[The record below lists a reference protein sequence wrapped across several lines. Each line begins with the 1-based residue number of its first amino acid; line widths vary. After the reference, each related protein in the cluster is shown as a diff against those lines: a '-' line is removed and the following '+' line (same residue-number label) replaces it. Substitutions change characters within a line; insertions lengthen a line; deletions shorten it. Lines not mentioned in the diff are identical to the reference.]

1 MKIVSE
7 EVKKEILARR
17 LAGEKAADLAKEY
30 GVGKSTVCKWYE
42 IYRTTNIDILKNEF
56 SKVMIIESELLQFNL
71 NGYSFEIKKTN
82 LKDFCKSTSIKNQ
95 LKLDVTIFKK
105 NQQVNQNLILAAT
118 LKKRKNNKGQMTNII
133 IF

>member
-30 GVGKSTVCKWYE
+30 GVSKSTVCKWYE
-42 IYRTTNIDILKNEF
+42 IYRTTNIDISKNEF

-82 LKDFCKSTSIKNQ
+82 LKDFLGA
-95 LKLDVTIFKK
+95 LK
-105 NQQVNQNLILAAT
+105 
-118 LKKRKNNKGQMTNII
+118 
-133 IF
+133 